1 MDASGH
7 RPLLPGSVIAYS
19 GIRPAPWRNG
29 GGETRQ
35 IAAGHLGA
43 AGGLEATSGD
53 AWDWR
58 ISIADVECAGD
69 FSAFEGMGR
78 ILTVI
83 DGPGLLMHID
93 GKEQRLGRYLPLHF
107 DGGSSTGA
115 TLPGGPIRDLN
126 LITRTGTVK
135 GHVAIV
141 ALSDGYPR
149 PLSGGSFGVLLQGE
163 ARLLASDGR
172 VRELERYDAVVG
184 GGDPMPAIGGSGLLA
199 VLSVRA
205 AS

>member
-1 MDASGH
+1 MDAAGH
-7 RPLLPGSVIAYS
+7 RPLLPGTVIAYS
-19 GIRPAPWRNG
+19 GVRPAPWRNG
-29 GGETRQ
+29 GGVTRQ
-35 IAAGHLGA
+35 IASGNLGA

-58 ISIADVECAGD
+58 ISIADVGCAGD
-69 FSAFEGMGR
+69 FSAFEGMSR

-83 DGPGLLMHID
+83 DGRGLLMHID
-93 GKEQRLGRYLPLHF
+93 GKEQWLERYMPLRF

-126 LITRTGTVK
+126 LITRTGTAD

-141 ALSDGYPR
+141 ELSDGKPR
-149 PLSGGSFGVLLQGE
+149 RLSGGSFGVLLRGE
-163 ARLLASDGR
+163 ASLLAGDGR
-172 VRELERYDAVVG
+172 GRQLQRHDTVVG